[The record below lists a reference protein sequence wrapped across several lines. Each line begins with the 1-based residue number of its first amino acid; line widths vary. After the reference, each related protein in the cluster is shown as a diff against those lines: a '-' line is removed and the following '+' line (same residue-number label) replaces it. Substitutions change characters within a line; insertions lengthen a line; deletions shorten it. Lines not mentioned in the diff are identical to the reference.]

1 MFVHAVLRMISKEQ
15 SWKKNQQMKL
25 TCLHFRVTYVVMI
38 GIMLVIAGK
47 FLMEITLESEASI
60 FALTSPRFPPE
71 NICWILLLLI
81 GSSLKDSKRM
91 DHVAKRQGCA
101 TQVASEKGFFSIIFN
116 LQVPGST
123 HYSMVFY
130 FVTKELVPGSLLQR
144 FVDGDDEFRN
154 SRLKLIPSVPK
165 GS

>member
-1 MFVHAVLRMISKEQ
+1 MYGVWSG
-15 SWKKNQQMKL
+15 NN
-25 TCLHFRVTYVVMI
+25 
-38 GIMLVIAGK
+38 
-47 FLMEITLESEASI
+47 
-60 FALTSPRFPPE
+60 AL
-71 NICWILLLLI
+71 I
-81 GSSLKDSKRM
+81 
-91 DHVAKRQGCA
+91 
-101 TQVASEKGFFSIIFN
+101 

-165 GS
+165 VFVSFSVHHCCTINYIH